1 MQEKKSELN
10 GQIADLQLKIVTED
24 VANVKGLN
32 NSLSQMEA

>member
-10 GQIADLQLKIVTED
+10 GQIADLQLQIVTED

-32 NSLSQMEA
+32 NSLIQMEA

>member
-32 NSLSQMEA
+32 NSLSQLEA

>member
-10 GQIADLQLKIVTED
+10 GQITDLQLQIVTED

>member
-1 MQEKKSELN
+1 MQEKKLELN
-10 GQIADLQLKIVTED
+10 GQITDLQLQIVTED